1 MTPQSKQNIREGE
14 SDSHP
19 GEYRMKKKKPQNL
32 LFSFWEEPAS
42 PAFHKAWVSGE
53 PQENQQSKHHEDIEF
68 SIRDRA

>member
-1 MTPQSKQNIREGE
+1 MVGMNSQNRIREWE

-19 GEYRMKKKKPQNL
+19 GKYRMKKPQNL

-42 PAFHKAWVSGE
+42 PAFYKAGVSGK
-53 PQENQQSKHHEDIEF
+53 PQENQQSKHYEDIEF